1 MSLRYVILS
10 QLEDTKHTGYSVTK
24 AINDAGYWNA
34 VVQQS
39 YRELKKLL
47 ADNLIEEAANTNA
60 ATNSIYYQ
68 ITNLGR
74 QALIEW
80 LSSSFVTAH
89 PKDLVCIKLKHY
101 HLAPER
107 IAQSLELHYQRV
119 KAVVSQ
125 LEKQLIALSNEHLIE
140 RLIVKKQL
148 NENKATLIWFEE
160 VKESL
165 C

>member
-1 MSLRYVILS
+1 MSLRHIILS

-24 AINDAGYWNA
+24 AINDSGYWNA
-34 VVQQS
+34 VVQQT

-47 ADNLIEEAANTNA
+47 ADGLIEQDPNA
-60 ATNSIYYQ
+60 KGRTTSIYYQ
-68 ITNLGR
+68 ITPLGR

-80 LSSSFVTAH
+80 LSASLIQTH
-89 PKDLVCIKLKHY
+89 QKDLICIKLKHY
-101 HLAPER
+101 NLAPER
-107 IAQSLELHYQRV
+107 IAQSLNRHRQQV
-119 KAVVSQ
+119 QNVVFQ
-125 LEKQLIALSNEHLIE
+125 LEKQLATLGDDHLID

-148 NENKATLIWFEE
+148 NESKATLIWFEE